1 MNTIATATATT
12 TRTFLPNNE
21 SIGAG
26 STTRL
31 TLDERNVI
39 TYGQERNAIEFFD
52 SHRNRD
58 IRAVMGSNRAPFLS

>member
-12 TRTFLPNNE
+12 TRTFLPN
-21 SIGAG
+21 
-26 STTRL
+26 
-31 TLDERNVI
+31 NVI